1 MLLFS
6 KIYEFYCLYGIEILL
21 SGATGAARQNS
32 YEGLHIFSYK
42 ALFTT
47 FSQLFPLFP
56 TFSNFFSILRKKELH
71 MKIYEAP
78 HMNFGELPR
87 SSPGSTRSSPGS
99 AGKHPQ
105 RRTASGIA
113 EIS

>member
-1 MLLFS
+1 
-6 KIYEFYCLYGIEILL
+6 
-21 SGATGAARQNS
+21 
-32 YEGLHIFSYK
+32 
-42 ALFTT
+42 
-47 FSQLFPLFP
+47 
-56 TFSNFFSILRKKELH
+56 

-99 AGKHPQ
+99 AGKRREAPGSIRSAGQ
-105 RRTASGIA
+105 RSGIA